1 MVDVICNINKHNV
14 NTFYTNCIC
23 MKHLNFTCTGL
34 YNLPLACLE
43 EPSAP
48 KLVRP
53 VDEVFVQQLVEEMT
67 SNPTSD
73 VAPMIGVAN
82 LHGESFNPRQPE
94 AYSYEV
100 IGGNNSRAALLTIQ
114 TKFPE
119 LASSQNFRVRPV
131 SGYRDLSNEE
141 AQYLAVKHNRA
152 THFTHAMTTQEKVG

>member
-14 NTFYTNCIC
+14 NICIFNI
-23 MKHLNFTCTGL
+23 LISTGL
-34 YNLPLACLE
+34 YNLPLACLV

-48 KLVRP
+48 KLVRC

-73 VAPMIGVAN
+73 VAPMIGLVN
-82 LHGESFNPRQPE
+82 LRGEPFKPRQPE

-100 IGGNNSRAALLTIQ
+100 IGVNNYRAALLIIQ
-114 TKFPE
+114 NKFPK

-131 SGYRDLSNEE
+131 NVYRDLSNQE
-141 AQYLAVKHNRA
+141 AQYLAVKHNSAGCSHRLA
-152 THFTHAMTTQEKVG
+152 STR